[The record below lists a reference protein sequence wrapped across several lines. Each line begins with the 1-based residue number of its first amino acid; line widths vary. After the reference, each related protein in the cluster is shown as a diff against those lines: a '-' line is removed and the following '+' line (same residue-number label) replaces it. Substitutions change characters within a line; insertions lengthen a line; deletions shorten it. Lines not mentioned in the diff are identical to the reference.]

1 MTEKDRDTDPPIPPP
16 PPRQPDPRL
25 KGYLERAN
33 TPVNEAE
40 ERSQSD
46 R

>member
-33 TPVNEAE
+33 TDEAE
-40 ERSQSD
+40 QRSQSD